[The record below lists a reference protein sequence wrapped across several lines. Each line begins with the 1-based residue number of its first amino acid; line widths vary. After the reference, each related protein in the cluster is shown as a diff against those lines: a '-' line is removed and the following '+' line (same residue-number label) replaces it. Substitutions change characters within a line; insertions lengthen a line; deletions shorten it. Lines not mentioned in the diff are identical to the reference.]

1 MILSSNIYLLSIY
14 KFYFQLS
21 RARRRLVVRRKCGKI
36 ESERVKMKIR
46 DNNES
51 KVYEPKK
58 SVRWRDKVCRSKDIG
73 KLPKKP

>member
-51 KVYEPKK
+51 KVYEPMKNVK
-58 SVRWRDKVCRSKDIG
+58 MERKTHGPKDI
-73 KLPKKP
+73 